1 MDQSRWQKIET
12 ILDEAL
18 SVADH
23 QKQDEIIKN
32 ACEPDQELYNQ
43 VSALLT
49 SIREAK
55 AANFLEEY

>member
-1 MDQSRWQKIET
+1 MDKQRWEEIES

-18 SVADH
+18 AFADQ
-23 QKQDEIIKN
+23 QKQNEVIKK
-32 ACEPDQELYNQ
+32 ACEHNQQLYNQ

-55 AANFLEEY
+55 ATNFLEEH

>member
-18 SVADH
+18 TFTEQ
-23 QKQDEIIKN
+23 QKQEKFIKN
-32 ACEPDQELYNQ
+32 ACKPDQKLYKQ
-43 VSALLT
+43 VSTLLT

-55 AANFLEEY
+55 AANFLE